1 MNSILASEGV
11 LSPCTVPFYQGK
23 EKIATTS
30 GDFALTEQNFC
41 AIMISQRVAN
51 LRKTS
56 CLPHAVFF
64 CAKITQITG
73 GNTLWKKS
81 QTAFWR
87 RKKSAVS

>member
-11 LSPCTVPFYQGK
+11 LSPCTSLFYQGK
-23 EKIATTS
+23 GKIATVW

-64 CAKITQITG
+64 CPKLSHFTG